1 MRALLATPAT
11 GRVLDVQRLGVRFEV
26 QDDVVS
32 AVSNVSLTIDAGEI
46 VGVVGESGCGKSTL
60 AMAIMGLLGST
71 AHITGR
77 VELLGRDLAGLTVEE
92 RRQVR
97 GDRMSMIF
105 QDPLTSLD
113 PAFGVGD
120 QVAETIR
127 AHRTVT
133 PAEARARAIGL
144 LESVG
149 IPAAAT
155 RYSDPPHRL
164 SGGMRQRVVIAT
176 ALANDPAL
184 LIADEPSTALDVT
197 IQAQLLS
204 LLRDQRDARG
214 MAILLITHD
223 LGVVAQ
229 LCDRVAVMYAGQ
241 LVETATVE
249 QVFRAPRH
257 PYTQAL
263 LAAQPSAGLAR
274 GSLRVI
280 GGQVPDLSDPPPGC
294 RFAPRCSLVRPE
306 CDAPPALLAAQPGHS
321 VACWAD
327 PATHPGVVAT
337 AHGTDS
343 PQGAAA

>member
-1 MRALLATPAT
+1 MTGSAT
-11 GRVLDVQRLGVRFEV
+11 GHVLDVQGLGVDFAIE
-26 QDDVVS
+26 DEVVS
-32 AVSNVSLTIDAGEI
+32 AVSNVSLVIDAGEI

-60 AMAIMGLLGST
+60 ALAIMGLLGGT
-71 AHITGR
+71 ARIRGR
-77 VELLGRDLAGLTVEE
+77 VELLGRDLASLTPEE

-120 QVAETIR
+120 QVAETIL
-127 AHRTVT
+127 AHRDVT
-133 PAEARARAIGL
+133 PAEARSRAIAL
-144 LESVG
+144 LEAVG
-149 IPAAAT
+149 IPAAAH
-155 RYSDPPHRL
+155 RYGDAPHRM

-197 IQAQLLS
+197 IQAQLLAV
-204 LLRDQRDARG
+204 LRDQRDARG

-241 LVETATVE
+241 LVETSSVE
-249 QVFRAPRH
+249 RIFREPRH

-274 GSLRVI
+274 GTLRVI

-294 RFAPRCSLVRPE
+294 RFAPRCPVRRVE
-306 CDAPPALLAAQPGHS
+306 CDAVPELLPADPDHS

-327 PATHPGVVAT
+327 PVTHPASAT
-337 AHGTDS
+337 
-343 PQGAAA
+343 GAAQGTAA